1 MHWSPVSFPVVGS
14 DSGPCRYG
22 AEENQSKER
31 GFTGAPHAR
40 KVNPLSKSYPYLTK
54 MQKSVN
60 IGDLPTPKEEVT
72 KLLVSDS
79 RSRTVK
85 YLSVES
91 VRRFFRE
98 IPRANLRDRLLF
110 DLIYH
115 YGLRRTEAARIST
128 GDFDF
133 TADTFEVRRLKGGE
147 SKPYPL
153 FPGTKRLLRQYLDIP
168 RVVWTRHLFQ
178 SRQRIGQPISA
189 SLVAMLF
196 HRYAEAAGIPADRAH
211 VHVLRHSIAMHMIE
225 SGIGV
230 LDVKDWLG
238 HASITSTQVY
248 VEISPRRRT
257 NNLKKMVQSKEIA

>member
-1 MHWSPVSFPVVGS
+1 
-14 DSGPCRYG
+14 
-22 AEENQSKER
+22 
-31 GFTGAPHAR
+31 
-40 KVNPLSKSYPYLTK
+40 
-54 MQKSVN
+54 MQKSVK
-60 IGDLPTPKEEVT
+60 ISCLLIPREEVE
-72 KLLVSDS
+72 KLLVSDGP
-79 RSRTVK
+79 SRTVK

-91 VRRFFRE
+91 VRRFFSE
-98 IPRANLRDRLLF
+98 IPRENLRDRLLF

-115 YGLRRTEAARIST
+115 YGLRRTEAIRISLA
-128 GDFDF
+128 DFDL

-153 FPGTKRLLRQYLDIP
+153 FPATKRLLRQYLDIP
-168 RVVWTRHLFQ
+168 RTVWTRHLFQ
-178 SRQRIGQPISA
+178 SRQRIGQSISA

-196 HRYAEAAGIPADRAH
+196 HRYAEAAGIPRDRAH

-257 NNLKKMVQSKEIA
+257 ANLKRMIQSKEIA

>member
-1 MHWSPVSFPVVGS
+1 
-14 DSGPCRYG
+14 
-22 AEENQSKER
+22 
-31 GFTGAPHAR
+31 
-40 KVNPLSKSYPYLTK
+40 
-54 MQKSVN
+54 MQKSVM
-60 IGDLPTPKEEVT
+60 IGGLPAPSYDVQ
-72 KLLVSDS
+72 KLLGGDGPG
-79 RSRTVK
+79 RTVK
-85 YLSVES
+85 YLSVAS
-91 VRRFFRE
+91 VRAFFQA
-98 IPRANLRDRLLF
+98 IPPEKLRDRLLF

-115 YGLRRTEAARIST
+115 YGLRRTEAVRINL
-128 GDFDF
+128 GDFDL

-153 FPGTKRLLRQYLDIP
+153 FPATKRLLRRYLAVP
-168 RVVWTRHLFQ
+168 RAVWTQHLFP
-178 SRQRIGQPISA
+178 SRQRISEPISA

-196 HRYAEAAGIPADRAH
+196 HRYAEIAGIPRDRAH

-257 NNLKKMVQSKEIA
+257 SNLKRMIQSKEIA

>member
-1 MHWSPVSFPVVGS
+1 
-14 DSGPCRYG
+14 
-22 AEENQSKER
+22 
-31 GFTGAPHAR
+31 
-40 KVNPLSKSYPYLTK
+40 
-54 MQKSVN
+54 MQKSVK
-60 IGDLPTPKEEVT
+60 IGTLSTPREEVR
-72 KLLVSDS
+72 KLLVADGP
-79 RSRTVK
+79 SRTVK

-91 VRRFFRE
+91 VRRLFRE
-98 IPRANLRDRLLF
+98 IPRDNLRDRLLF

-115 YGLRRTEAARIST
+115 YGLRRTEACRISVA
-128 GDFDF
+128 DFDF

-153 FPGTKRLLRQYLDIP
+153 FPATKRLLRQYLDVP
-168 RVVWTRHLFQ
+168 RAVWTPHLFQ
-178 SRQRIGQPISA
+178 SRQRVGAPISA
-189 SLVAMLF
+189 SLVALLF
-196 HRYAEAAGIPADRAH
+196 HRYAEAAGIPSDRSH

-257 NNLKKMVQSKEIA
+257 GNLKHMVQSREIA